1 VATRPAT
8 ESAQLP
14 SVEAAADSPRPRPRL
29 LPSTRWA
36 RGALLLLI
44 LFAFLRSVVWASVQP
59 AFFAPDEDY
68 HWSYVNYL
76 VWEGTFPNLKKPF
89 LPLEMYRTQVL
100 TGEGQYFAGPRTKY
114 KGAPHAVLAQL
125 GPEIAY
131 RMPIPPKP
139 RPVLHPPGYYLP
151 DVLIDNILWHKVSIT
166 RLTAMRYY
174 SAALGALTIYF
185 AWLLAAAV
193 LAREWQRLAAA
204 ALVSLQTLL
213 AFSASTMTND
223 VGVAAALT
231 ATLAWCAWMLR
242 GPPVA
247 RHGIGLGV
255 LFSIA
260 IMMKATMLSLLL
272 VIAVTLAM
280 LWKTYPQ
287 SRREIWGIV
296 KWTIAI
302 PVILCGWW
310 YVRLVIVTHSILGAD
325 GSLTA
330 SHVRGPGLGEAPA
343 AAWQWIGNVYR
354 GYWFD
359 YNNYEVRTEDLW
371 FWLPVIAM
379 VVVAAGFVRFLIRRA
394 RTLFTPEGSDVR
406 ALCIF
411 TLTALLLVAPPLALD
426 TLRATRGLPFVT
438 QQARFLTPAYPG
450 LAVLAIVVL
459 RELTG
464 FARRAY
470 PIAVAT
476 LVAATFVFF
485 CHTWVVWTLERF
497 YGAIHGHWLRALRHA
512 SYDKPAFVTQ
522 DFLAVLILLALL
534 AFVLAFV
541 ITIWGSRRDTIR
553 DDQPKPSVGG
563 ARAPTAVASTATG

>member
-1 VATRPAT
+1 MD
-8 ESAQLP
+8 
-14 SVEAAADSPRPRPRL
+14 AAVDSPRSRPAL
-29 LPSTRWA
+29 LPKPGWA

-44 LFAFLRSVVWASVQP
+44 AFALLRSVLWASVQP

-76 VWEGTFPNLKKPF
+76 VWEGAIPNLNKPF
-89 LPLEMYRTQVL
+89 SPLEMYRTQVL
-100 TGEGQYFAGPRTKY
+100 TGEGQYFAGPRTNY

-125 GPEIAY
+125 GPEIGY
-131 RMPIPPKP
+131 RKPSPPKP

-151 DVLIDNILWHKVSIT
+151 DVLIDNILWNKVSVT

-174 SAALGALTIYF
+174 SAALGALTIYLV
-185 AWLLAAAV
+185 WLLAAAV

-223 VGVAAALT
+223 VAVAVSLN

-242 GPPVA
+242 GPPRA
-247 RHGIGLGV
+247 RDGIGLGV
-255 LFSIA
+255 LFSVA
-260 IMMKATMLSLLL
+260 VMVKATMLSLVL
-272 VIAVTLAM
+272 VIAVTLAL

-296 KWTIAI
+296 KWAVAI
-302 PVILCGWW
+302 PAVLTGWW
-310 YVRLVIVTHSILGAD
+310 YVRLVIVTHSILGAN

-330 SHVRGPGLGEAPA
+330 SHVRGPGLGHAPA
-343 AAWQWIGNVYR
+343 IAWEWIGNVYR
-354 GYWFD
+354 SYWFD
-359 YNNYEVRTEDLW
+359 YNNYEVRVEDLW
-371 FWLPVIAM
+371 FWLPVVAM
-379 VVVAAGFVRFLIRRA
+379 AIVAAGFVRLVIRRM
-394 RTLFTPEGSDVR
+394 RTLFAPEGSELRVVF
-406 ALCIF
+406 IIV
-411 TLTALLLVAPPLALD
+411 LTALLLVVPPLALD
-426 TLRATRGLPFVT
+426 VLRGTRGLPFVT

-450 LAVLAIVVL
+450 LAVIAVLAL

-470 PIAVAT
+470 PIAVGI
-476 LVAATFVFF
+476 LVTATFVFY

-512 SYDKPAFVTQ
+512 SYDKPNFVTPG
-522 DFLAVLILLALL
+522 FLATLIVLG
-534 AFVLAFV
+534 VLAFV
-541 ITIWGSRRDTIR
+541 SAFVLTVWGSRRDAR
-553 DDQPKPSVGG
+553 RGDG
-563 ARAPTAVASTATG
+563 APGAAGEARLPTAAASPAPG